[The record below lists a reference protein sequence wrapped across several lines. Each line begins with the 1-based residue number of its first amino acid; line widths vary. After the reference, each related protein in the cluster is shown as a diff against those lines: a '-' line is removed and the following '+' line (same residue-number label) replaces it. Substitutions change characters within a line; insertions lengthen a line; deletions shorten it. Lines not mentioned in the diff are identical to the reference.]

1 MLIRWFC
8 MGILCFWMLWT
19 WPATAAEVAP
29 ADLLRAQEG
38 LTTVLNRLNADCAR
52 AADRLGQ
59 AGLTGKEARRTL
71 GELCAAHPEAV
82 DCAAVDPKGRMVA
95 VEPAA
100 RRVHEGVDIS
110 SQDHII
116 RLQKTRKPVLSRLF
130 KSAEGLDAV
139 SMEYPVFSPKR
150 EFIGSVSVLIRP
162 EALAKKGLGRG
173 GEATVRVIQ
182 EEDGRIL
189 YSPDAREIGRTAPA
203 LPGTRLADR
212 FFSQATSEKNA
223 CSSKAES
230 CGEPEAPRVMVELH
244 GTHWQLTPFA
254 R

>member
-1 MLIRWFC
+1 MASRWCC
-8 MGILCFWMLWT
+8 MGVLVFGMLWT
-19 WPATAAEVAP
+19 WPSTAAEVAP

-38 LTTVLNRLNADCAR
+38 LTTVLNRLKADCGR
-52 AADRLGQ
+52 AADRLGR
-59 AGLTGKEARRTL
+59 AGLAGKEARQTL

-82 DCAAVDPKGRMVA
+82 DCAAVDPRGRLVT

-110 SQDHII
+110 SQEHVV
-116 RLQKTRKPVLSRLF
+116 RLQKTRKPVLSKLF

-162 EALAKKGLGRG
+162 EVLLKKGLGTG

-189 YSPDAREIGRTAPA
+189 YSPDAREIGRTAPTMPSA
-203 LPGTRLADR
+203 RLADR
-212 FFSQATSEKNA
+212 FFSSAAPEKNA

-230 CGEPEAPRVMVELH
+230 CGEPEAPRVLVDLY
-244 GTHWQLTPFA
+244 GTRWQLMPFA